1 MVSEVLT
8 ESNFRSRIGSQRFG
22 ISLLH

>member
-22 ISLLH
+22 ISLFH